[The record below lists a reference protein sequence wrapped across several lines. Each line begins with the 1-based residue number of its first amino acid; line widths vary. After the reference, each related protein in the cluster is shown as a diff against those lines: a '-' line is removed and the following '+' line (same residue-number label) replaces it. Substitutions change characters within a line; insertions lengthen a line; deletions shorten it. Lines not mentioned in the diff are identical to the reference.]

1 MRSLVLDNYMLSKLQ
16 ASLRG
21 IFTNNMVN
29 MPTGTNWLFPL
40 VNIGFKMYD
49 LWKPNITP
57 PLRLVFLCLT
67 SSILKCQEKKER
79 REKKKYVLLKAICP
93 TTTFSL
99 EIIHLVVSL
108 RSKEIRMPRVLFWIH
123 LWLWAILMRLF

>member
-1 MRSLVLDNYMLSKLQ
+1 
-16 ASLRG
+16 
-21 IFTNNMVN
+21 
-29 MPTGTNWLFPL
+29 MPRKEG
-40 VNIGFKMYD
+40 
-49 LWKPNITP
+49 
-57 PLRLVFLCLT
+57 
-67 SSILKCQEKKER
+67 KER
-79 REKKKYVLLKAICP
+79 EKKYVLLKAICP